1 MAKIAKTPDFKNVKA
16 LAFDVDGVF
25 TDGGILCDL
34 SGELYRSFDA
44 KDGFAVRMLSLKNI
58 PVAIITGG
66 RSGSIRER
74 FKSCGIPPENV
85 YLGSRDKLE
94 DLDRFCRRF
103 SLALDEVLY
112 TGDDIPDIEAI
123 VKCGTGCCPSDA
135 VPEVKEAAD
144 YISPFPGGRGC
155 VRDIIENVLKANGLW
170 EFDAKGYKARF

>member
-1 MAKIAKTPDFKNVKA
+1 MAEIAKTPDFKNVKA

-135 VPEVKEAAD
+135 VHEVKEAAD

-155 VRDIIENVLKANGLW
+155 VRDIIEKAMKANGLW
-170 EFDAKGYKARF
+170 EFDARGYKAKF